1 MDKRWIIIIIVLA
14 IGIGCLYLVADNS
27 TSVGNAVVSIGD
39 VILTIPP
46 SFTNFQTHGE
56 TVSVENKYTGEKMYF
71 ELIDDGNDSLSK
83 YNNKIEE
90 LKHLENVSITKNKT
104 IEIDGVK
111 VHTIYYQKV
120 TPNNTTE
127 YIVGYFDKY
136 NATFGATFWNFEN
149 TEKGESN
156 LEFVVTTLYPDYKKP
171 KD

>member
-1 MDKRWIIIIIVLA
+1 MKKDKKLIIIIVLA

-83 YNNKIEE
+83 YNNKIDEMFKAKE
-90 LKHLENVSITKNKT
+90 A
-104 IEIDGVK
+104 EIMK
-111 VHTIYYQKV
+111 I
-120 TPNNTTE
+120 
-127 YIVGYFDKY
+127 
-136 NATFGATFWNFEN
+136 
-149 TEKGESN
+149 
-156 LEFVVTTLYPDYKKP
+156 
-171 KD
+171 